1 MSSTS
6 TENTP
11 TTQPTTQPY
20 IDTRPPLRRPRPKEM
35 CDMQRHVEAMLVH
48 AIGSKERDRLEKA
61 FLVRWRSFAEA
72 NTRFHRGP
80 DIDDAELEA
89 AAVAAMML
97 AVRSWRP
104 GGRPVDCWIR
114 QAVRWE
120 SAKVLVQSR
129 LVRARPSRDLVSI
142 QIGSVSTESRNV
154 ISEDVLDSR
163 LRELSGDDEDD
174 RKMKRR
180 LDAWD
185 SLPSNYKQALL
196 EEHKLIPK
204 VRETERRIESLEKKE
219 KAGKLDDDQKDE
231 LNRLRKQLQGMMAK
245 RTMSDIKRRTIVKL
259 AMLRLEGGGK
269 L

>member
-1 MSSTS
+1 
-6 TENTP
+6 
-11 TTQPTTQPY
+11 
-20 IDTRPPLRRPRPKEM
+20 
-35 CDMQRHVEAMLVH
+35 MQAHVEAMQPY
-48 AIGSKERDRLEKA
+48 AIGSKERDRLERA
-61 FLVRWRSFAEA
+61 FLKRWRSFAEA

-154 ISEDVLDSR
+154 ISEDVLDAR
-163 LRELSGDDEDD
+163 LRELSGGDDEDD

-231 LNRLRKQLQGMMAK
+231 LNRLRKQLQGMAK
-245 RTMSDIKRRTIVKL
+245 RTMSDIKRRTLVKL